1 MGLSN
6 LRNAPEGPEYP
17 KPPTRAKRQIVKKLR
32 KDYHPP
38 NIRLTDFV
46 QQQILPNEYRYTPLN
61 PGEDVIR
68 LLRLQAGKGDERLH
82 CSFEVVSLAKGA
94 TRPGYEALSYCWGTD
109 EPSKLIRINDD
120 PDNKFYRDR
129 GSLTS
134 VVQSKFLGLS
144 FNIRDNLH
152 EALKH
157 FRESGQDVML
167 WELAFAHDATLH
179 YANMSVYWTE
189 FANTV
194 ALFVNR
200 IEEIKAR
207 YRTRSEFNHER
218 EPLGDVTALG
228 ASILVDVTRN
238 SFRKRKWDT
247 EDRYLEPLSGLEA
260 LMSNLLSFGA
270 TDPRDTVYALL
281 SIMKENNDGRSIKA
295 DYQKTAIEV
304 YRDFTK
310 FCVERSTSVDI
321 ICRHWAP
328 AKKRPSASIRS
339 KRTKDTKNGLIAKI
353 PSWVPT
359 LAGSPF
365 GDPEAALNAYNA
377 SRSKPASFR
386 SEDYPISPISDA
398 SGTKEPASPK
408 TQNGFVD
415 GIADP
420 LLPKD
425 KPHINHVFYMYV
437 KGFKVDII
445 TKVSARIAG
454 GLLVRECLTMGDWE
468 EPDDQSTNN
477 VPDKLWRTL
486 VADRGPNGENTPTWH
501 QRACSECFARSTTSG
516 NIDTGAL
523 IANHKLPSEIR
534 DFSRRVQSLVWN
546 RVFVT
551 TQDKKHFGLAPKA
564 TRAGDGTLEHY
575 ELIGETYIYEL
586 MDGEALDIQ
595 DSPPYE
601 DFKLG

>member
-1 MGLSN
+1 MLSMGLSN
-6 LRNAPEGPEYP
+6 IRNPPEGLEYP

-32 KDYHPP
+32 KEYHPP
-38 NIRLTDFV
+38 NIRLADFV

-61 PGEDVIR
+61 PEEDVIR
-68 LLRLQAGKGDERLH
+68 LLRLQAGKGDDRLH

-94 TRPGYEALSYCWGTD
+94 TRPGYEALSYCWGTG

-129 GSLTS
+129 GSFTS
-134 VVQSKFLGLS
+134 VVQSKFLGLG

-157 FRESGQDVML
+157 FREPGQDVML
-167 WELAFAHDATLH
+167 WVDALCIDQDNEKEKTQQVAKMARIYSLADHVLIWLGAGLESCKSAMDFVHEIIELPKLNVMVQQGTDLFKWDQLVELLRCQWFSRRWVVQELAFAHDATLH
-179 YANMSVYWTE
+179 YANTSVYWTE
-189 FANTV
+189 FADAV

-260 LMSNLLSFGA
+260 LMSNLLSFEA

-304 YRDFTK
+304 YRDFTE

-328 AKKRPSASIRS
+328 AKKRPSASIRL

-365 GDPEAALNAYNA
+365 GDPEAALNGRLNGDSLVGHPDRKPYNA

-386 SEDYPISPISDA
+386 FEDYPISPISDA
-398 SGTKEPASPK
+398 SDASRSLRSIIIVRLLDTDQRYQKSPHPRRHRTDLWTALRIHFCQRTNHISTMPSTCTSKASRWILSPK
-408 TQNGFVD
+408 
-415 GIADP
+415 
-420 LLPKD
+420 
-425 KPHINHVFYMYV
+425 
-437 KGFKVDII
+437 
-445 TKVSARIAG
+445 
-454 GLLVRECLTMGDWE
+454 
-468 EPDDQSTNN
+468 
-477 VPDKLWRTL
+477 
-486 VADRGPNGENTPTWH
+486 
-501 QRACSECFARSTTSG
+501 
-516 NIDTGAL
+516 
-523 IANHKLPSEIR
+523 
-534 DFSRRVQSLVWN
+534 SRR
-546 RVFVT
+546 
-551 TQDKKHFGLAPKA
+551 
-564 TRAGDGTLEHY
+564 
-575 ELIGETYIYEL
+575 ELPVASFFEN
-586 MDGEALDIQ
+586 A
-595 DSPPYE
+595 
-601 DFKLG
+601 